1 MLEMYQKRMSFQ
13 GANIGDVMKRQSDKI
28 MNESFKRDVDYRR
41 AKLYDQNHNFLE
53 EVDIK
58 FKKNLNYSISKDAV
72 DFLVQFRPLYHP
84 EKKYTLY
91 PSDVDENGKPIV
103 ERLGFYLDIPDDTG
117 DINTWLIVG
126 KSDNNQ
132 FVTYNVL
139 KCNWTCRWIKDRVIY
154 ECLGCIRSRN
164 NYNSGE
170 WSDGFVTSVENQA
183 AIWLPTNDKTQT
195 ITYNDRFIISDRTVN
210 PLVFHISKVE
220 DMYPLGVTKFTLSQ
234 GHFDPTKDN
243 AELKLANYY
252 ASEIEPEKE
261 EEIVI
266 PEEDVKV
273 AYSKIT
279 LNSKKLTIPL
289 GANKK
294 TLKVTYYDK
303 DGKETENI
311 NRTIWFL
318 SGEQNGKTYT
328 DEEIRNIFDVYF
340 DSSSSRELGIKIPK
354 NDTTYDLVGL
364 VVTFTVNKGRRTES
378 SIQLEV
384 TSR

>member
-41 AKLYDQNHNFLE
+41 AKLYDQNHKFLE

-72 DFLVQFRPLYHP
+72 DFLVQFRPMYHP

-91 PSDVDENGKPIV
+91 PTDIDENGKAIV

-139 KCNWTCRWIKDRVIY
+139 KCNWTCRWIKNRVVY
-154 ECLGCIRSRN
+154 KCLGCIRSRN

-195 ITYNDRFIISDRTVN
+195 ITYNDRFIISDRTIN

-220 DMYPLGVTKFTLSQ
+220 DLYPLGVTKFTLSQ
-234 GHFDPTKDN
+234 DHFDPVKDN
-243 AELKLANYY
+243 AELKLADYY
-252 ASEIEPEKE
+252 DSEITPVEDKE
-261 EEIVI
+261 IEI
-266 PEEDVKV
+266 PEGNMSI
-273 AYSKIT
+273 AYSKIV

-294 TLKVTYYDK
+294 TLQVTYYDK
-303 DGKETENI
+303 DNNEVTNPTG
-311 NRTIWFL
+311 TIWSL
-318 SGEQNGKTYT
+318 SGEQNGKVYT
-328 DEEIRNIFDVYF
+328 DAEIRNLFTIEFNPTISEKF
-340 DSSSSRELGIKIPK
+340 SIKIQK
-354 NDTTYDLVGL
+354 DDTTYGLVGL
-364 VVTFTVNKGRRTES
+364 VITLTADKGEQFES

>member
-1 MLEMYQKRMSFQ
+1 MLEMYKKRLGFQ
-13 GANIGDVMKRQSDKI
+13 GANIGQVMKKQSDMI

-58 FKKNLNYSISKDAV
+58 FKKNLNYSIAKDAV

-91 PSDVDENGKPIV
+91 PSDIDENGKAIV

-195 ITYNDRFIISDRTVN
+195 ITYNDRFLLSDRTIN
-210 PLVFHISKVE
+210 PLAFHVSKVE
-220 DMYPLGVTKFTLSQ
+220 DLYPLGVTKFTLSQ
-234 GHFDPTKDN
+234 NHFDPIKDN
-243 AELKLANYY
+243 AELRLADYY
-252 ASEIEPEKE
+252 ASEITPTVE
-261 EEIVI
+261 EEVVI
-266 PEEDVKV
+266 PEEEVEI
-273 AYSKIT
+273 AYSKIS
-279 LNSKKLTIPL
+279 LNSAKYTLPL
-289 GANKK
+289 GASKK
-294 TLKVTYYDK
+294 TLEVSYFNKENEVVENSETLWTLTGK
-303 DGKETENI
+303 QDGK
-311 NRTIWFL
+311 L
-318 SGEQNGKTYT
+318 YS
-328 DEEIRNIFDVYF
+328 DEEVRAFLDIDIEASNTGLLSV
-340 DSSSSRELGIKIPK
+340 KIPK
-354 NDTTYDLVGL
+354 DNSTYGL
-364 VVTFTVNKGRRTES
+364 IGTVITFTANKGEITES